1 MSAAELGGNLLMR
14 LREVLEVRSEWFDGE
29 PRGITWR
36 LWGAQQRAWLDE
48 TTTRDGA
55 LTRRLQLRTSALEW
69 FPGSLAQLSEL
80 SVELSLPTIAGLVRR
95 MDRPSRLELATS
107 LEVRED
113 TVEWILKVLPVAA
126 RMQAAEARH
135 FSQSKAL
142 GRVGLIPEVDLESK
156 APVVLPSGR
165 AKLLPNHMVPRL
177 AEPCLEDSEI
187 EECAEVLQA
196 QLRAHAVRTPHG
208 FQATFRVRSPEAG
221 RSILEVTADSK
232 DPAFG
237 KGLLVVLSTPVRGG
251 PQSAMVLN
259 ESEVSPLGRGHA
271 LGGWWA
277 PTGGLLHHCMFIP
290 DAIYRKGVTLH
301 LLLAYARRADDAAE
315 LITKRH

>member
-1 MSAAELGGNLLMR
+1 
-14 LREVLEVRSEWFDGE
+14 
-29 PRGITWR
+29 
-36 LWGAQQRAWLDE
+36 
-48 TTTRDGA
+48 
-55 LTRRLQLRTSALEW
+55 
-69 FPGSLAQLSEL
+69 L

-95 MDRPSRLELATS
+95 ADRASRLELATS

-126 RMQAAEARH
+126 RMQAAEARLL
-135 FSQSKAL
+135 SQSKAL
-142 GRVGLIPEVDLESK
+142 GRVGLVPEVDLEAK
-156 APVVLPSGR
+156 APAVLPSRRGN
-165 AKLLPNHMVPRL
+165 LLPNSLAPRL
-177 AEPCLEDSEI
+177 AGPCLENAEI
-187 EECAEVLQA
+187 EECAEVLEA

-208 FQATFRVRSPEAG
+208 FEAAFRLRSPEAG

-251 PQSAMVLN
+251 PQSALVLN

-277 PTGGLLHHCMFIP
+277 PKGGLLHHCMFIP
-290 DAIYRKGVTLH
+290 DAIYLKGVTLH

-315 LITKRH
+315 LINGRH